1 MTSVEQLSALYC
13 SLKVACN
20 WNSKKDKKKTWHCIA
35 LQDVPPCLKLHVILI
50 LGKNKKNMNCV
61 ARCTTVLKIASN
73 SNSEKAIAAFFNTVV
88 REGKIDYFYKLPS
101 GFLSASNS
109 LKPLFPCFEHFYARN
124 FAKIRLRFA
133 IWAFSSLRIQIY
145 FCDKHPLNISW
156 YFGIPHFFV
165 HVTSS

>member
-1 MTSVEQLSALYC
+1 MTL
-13 SLKVACN
+13 
-20 WNSKKDKKKTWHCIA
+20 HCIA
-35 LQDVPPCLKLHVILI
+35 RCATVLKIACNSNSR
-50 LGKNKKNMNCV
+50 KEQKKNMNCV

-133 IWAFSSLRIQIY
+133 I
-145 FCDKHPLNISW
+145 
-156 YFGIPHFFV
+156 
-165 HVTSS
+165 

>member
-1 MTSVEQLSALYC
+1 
-13 SLKVACN
+13 
-20 WNSKKDKKKTWHCIA
+20 
-35 LQDVPPCLKLHVILI
+35 
-50 LGKNKKNMNCV
+50 MNCV

-124 FAKIRLRFA
+124 FAKIRLSFA
-133 IWAFSSLRIQIY
+133 I
-145 FCDKHPLNISW
+145 
-156 YFGIPHFFV
+156 
-165 HVTSS
+165 